1 MTTRTEPRE
10 ALSIEIEPELGDRI
24 KAAAAARHVSA
35 HDYVEGAITHALESE
50 APADAIV
57 PRRLKE
63 EERQKALVTIAEI
76 DKLRHELFVQNGEK
90 LFSPSWELINEM
102 RDERTRELMRAVEE

>member
-10 ALSIEIEPELGDRI
+10 ALSIKVEPELGDRI
-24 KAAAAARHVSA
+24 IAAANSRHVSVD
-35 HDYVEGAITHALESE
+35 DYVEGAITHALESE

-57 PRRLKE
+57 PRRLTE
-63 EERQKALVTIAEI
+63 EERERGLKAAAELDRI
-76 DKLRHELFVQNGEK
+76 RHELFVKNGRK